1 MTKSEFKEL
10 ANLYDFDKN
19 ALKDELKTLYKKL
32 SKEGVEPYAQFKKD
46 GYKFKD
52 LSSDAVMNLARL
64 YFRQYEEETE
74 ETKEPVHAES
84 DLNNQERTE
93 ERTEQKS
100 DLQYQEELENLL
112 NMKEKSLIDR
122 LHAKDG
128 MFDEDELKNLIDEY
142 ECDRVNGK
150 NRRWTRTVSSIIKVE
165 NEYFSIDWEEGLTE
179 CQENSYMDQ
188 PVAVKPVEKQIT
200 VTEWVID
207 NDRLLQAEQKTEE
220 PVQVPQNEEESVHS
234 ELDDEDEFDYDYE

>member
-1 MTKSEFKEL
+1 MTKSEFREL
-10 ANLYDFDKN
+10 ANLYDFDKD
-19 ALKDELKTLYKKL
+19 ALKDELKPLYKELAK
-32 SKEGVEPYAQFKKD
+32 KGVEPYAQFKKD

-52 LSSDAVMNLARL
+52 LSADVVTNLARL
-64 YFRQYEEETE
+64 YFRQYEKENE
-74 ETKEPVHAES
+74 ETKEPIHAES
-84 DLNNQERTE
+84 DLNNLEKTE
-93 ERTEQKS
+93 EHTAQKS
-100 DLQYQEELENLL
+100 DLQYQKELENLL

-128 MFDEDELKNLIDEY
+128 MFDEEELKKLIDKYEY
-142 ECDRVNGK
+142 DRVNGE

-165 NEYFSIDWEEGLTE
+165 DEYFSIDWEEGLTE

-207 NDRLLQAEQKTEE
+207 NDRLPQAEQKTEE
-220 PVQVPQNEEESVHS
+220 PVPVPQNEEESVHS